1 MENCNLTCAWRHMCE
16 VVILVDHSV
25 IPVGLPGRRAMLAH
39 AALTWGCSWL
49 LSSHRKMKWTKLGSC
64 WLTSGKSETCVNF
77 FTETCL
83 HRNIRIKLLHW
94 TTGVP
99 RQPGRRTLRLLHWCL
114 LFKHSQSCQTMSNS
128 YCEHAD
134 HNIIATSVYIHS
146 RIWKKMQSIF
156 SWVYRPTCKC
166 IFEYNSLYGYFY
178 FIFFIT
184 SYSIPN
190 WITSYIC
197 SVCVVQNRLQ
207 TSFCCAAKCSRTN
220 KFPWVLELD
229 LWTTASVKYLA
240 QLLVHFNLTC
250 CFPWI
255 CHSIYHICIW
265 YKHNT
270 TRWIVSFWSVNCPDK
285 KTNRV
290 SWNWHRRPLQH
301 NRSCDLKCSM

>member
-83 HRNIRIKLLHW
+83 HRNIRIKLLHS

-134 HNIIATSVYIHS
+134 HNIIATSVYIHP
-146 RIWKKMQSIF
+146 RIKFGKKCKAFFPGYIGLHANVYLNITLYMAIF
-156 SWVYRPTCKC
+156 
-166 IFEYNSLYGYFY
+166 ILF
-178 FIFFIT
+178 FFIT

-240 QLLVHFNLTC
+240 C
-250 CFPWI
+250 
-255 CHSIYHICIW
+255 
-265 YKHNT
+265 
-270 TRWIVSFWSVNCPDK
+270 
-285 KTNRV
+285 
-290 SWNWHRRPLQH
+290 
-301 NRSCDLKCSM
+301 